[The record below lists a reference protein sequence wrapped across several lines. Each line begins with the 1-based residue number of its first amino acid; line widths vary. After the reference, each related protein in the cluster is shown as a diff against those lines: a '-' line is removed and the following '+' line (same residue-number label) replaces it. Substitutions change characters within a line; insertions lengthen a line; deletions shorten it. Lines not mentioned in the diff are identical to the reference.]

1 MRKII
6 LGQNQCQ
13 ITEEYNVELIRALD
27 DELSFFVQG
36 AQYSRAY
43 KGYTDKHGKTV
54 AWDGRKRLLTK
65 SLKFPA
71 GLIDRVKKFYN
82 NNEIKYEIVDN
93 RPALTTPQAVD
104 IIPKLKE
111 LGKNPYPYQLD
122 AANKAI
128 QKDRGIIRVATG
140 GGKSLCAALIT
151 ANLGKT
157 TFIYVIGTDLLHQ
170 FHNLFSSIFNQPI
183 GIIGDGECE
192 IHDINIATVW
202 TVGAALGLRDYTKA
216 EDEETEKKLPPEN
229 YRKIRDA
236 LGKTKV
242 HIIDECHL
250 SAASTVQGIYKKINP
265 ENIYGMSASPWRDDG
280 ADLLIEAVLGGIIV
294 DIPAKWLIEN
304 NYLVEPIIK
313 YLSVPKMRGV
323 GSKYPSI
330 YKNYII
336 ENNVRNEMI
345 AKGAK
350 KLTEQGYQTLVLF
363 HTIKHGDILYDLIS
377 KDMPCAL
384 LSGKDDS
391 KTREKVK
398 KQLENHE
405 INCVLASKIFDIG
418 VDLPSLSG
426 LVIGGG
432 GKSSI
437 RALQRVG
444 RVIRKYPG
452 KTNAAVID
460 FIDNAK
466 YLIEHSETRNHI
478 CSQEF
483 NTIWL
488 KRKKN

>member
-1 MRKII
+1 MPKII
-6 LGQNQCQ
+6 LGQTECQ
-13 ITEEYNVELIRALD
+13 ILEEYNIEFIRNLD

-36 AQYSRAY
+36 AEYSKAY
-43 KGYTDKHGKTV
+43 KGFPNKEGKFV

-71 GLIDRVKKFYN
+71 GLIERVENFYKKAGVN
-82 NNEIKYEIVDN
+82 YEIVDD
-93 RPALTTPQAVD
+93 RPTYKPANAID
-104 IIPKLKE
+104 ILPAFKKLK
-111 LGKNPYPYQLD
+111 KQPYSYQIET
-122 AANKAI
+122 ANKAVE
-128 QKDRGIIRVATG
+128 KDRGIVRIATG
-140 GGKSLCAALIT
+140 GGKTFCAALIT
-151 ANLGKT
+151 ANLGKP
-157 TFIYVIGTDLLHQ
+157 TFIYVIGTDLLYQ
-170 FHNLFSSIFNQPI
+170 LHNLFSSLFDQPI
-183 GIIGDGECE
+183 GIIGDGKCE

-202 TVGAALGLRDYTKA
+202 TVGAALGLRDYKKA

-229 YRKIRDA
+229 YKKIRDA
-236 LGKTKV
+236 LGRTKV

-250 SAASTVQGIYKKINP
+250 SAASTVQGIYKRIKP

-280 ADLLIEAVLGGIIV
+280 ADLLIEAVLGNVIV
-294 DIPAKWLIEN
+294 DIPARWLIKN

-313 YLSVPKMRGV
+313 FLSVPKMKKP
-323 GSKYPSI
+323 GSKYQSI
-330 YKNYII
+330 YKNYIV
-336 ENNVRNEMI
+336 ENDVRNDMV

-363 HTIKHGDILYDLIS
+363 HTIKHGDILYERIS
-377 KDMPCAL
+377 KDMNCAI

-391 KTREKVK
+391 KTRDKVK

-405 INCVLASKIFDIG
+405 IDCVLASKIFDIG

-426 LVIGGG
+426 LITSGG

-437 RALQRVG
+437 RALQRIG

-466 YLIEHSETRNHI
+466 YLIDHSKVRNVI

-483 NTIWL
+483 NTQWL
-488 KRKKN
+488 EKKN